1 MSWLFSE
8 AMMKAYGNLP
18 SSQER
23 VEEFSEATCS
33 AGEPSAQLNVMPTPH
48 PFWRN
53 DKTMDASRFSRFGL
67 TCAVLTA
74 NHGADLLTWYR
85 EVFLVR
91 TSAQQEPARGLTE
104 SDQDCG
110 VKWHESSVRFDPV
123 SCSWKTAHC
132 LWEEDLPWCS
142 VTLPKWGSMRNG
154 HVFQHPT
161 LTRPISAIA
170 SGLWPTPNALPAST
184 DLRLQCSGD
193 GRSKPNKLGWAVAVS
208 QRKWPTPVASM
219 SNGCSPAALTRKD
232 GQDRSND
239 RLDHAVMAS
248 DGGQLNPE
256 WVEWLMGWPIGWTDL
271 KPLAMDRF
279 REWQQQHSPCSATEY
294 KDAA

>member
-23 VEEFSEATCS
+23 VAEYSAATCS

-110 VKWHESSVRFDPV
+110 VKWHESSVRYDRDT
-123 SCSWKTAHC
+123 SSWRTHRS
-132 LWEEDLPWCS
+132 LWDEDLPWCS
-142 VTLPKWGSMRNG
+142 VTLPKWGLMRNG
-154 HVFQHPT
+154 EVSERITSMPRT
-161 LTRPISAIA
+161 IVTV
-170 SGLWPTPNALPAST
+170 SGWLQRIPTPTVCGNYNRPSPGAKSGMGLATFVRKYPTATATASK
-184 DLRLQCSGD
+184 GW
-193 GRSKPNKLGWAVAVS
+193 SKNHNRA
-208 QRKWPTPVASM
+208 
-219 SNGCSPAALTRKD
+219 N
-232 GQDRSND
+232 SND
-239 RLDHAVMAS
+239 RLDYVVEREAYES
-248 DGGQLNPE
+248 GQPGRLNPDWE
-256 WVEWLMGWPIGWTDL
+256 EWLMGFPIGWTAL

-279 REWQQQHSPCSATEY
+279 REWQQQHSPCLQATEV
-294 KDAA
+294 AA